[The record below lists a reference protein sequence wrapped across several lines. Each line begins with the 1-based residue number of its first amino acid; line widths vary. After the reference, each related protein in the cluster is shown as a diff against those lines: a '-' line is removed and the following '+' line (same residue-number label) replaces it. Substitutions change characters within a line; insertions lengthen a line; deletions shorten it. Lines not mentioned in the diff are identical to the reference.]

1 MGDCKFCG
9 EPAGFLR
16 SEHPDCRKRDDERR
30 AEQARLL
37 ADLERDAAEAALH
50 GEAALAAAVPQ
61 LTQRASAPDLAGANT
76 RGAIVKAWGTAI
88 NRLLDGEGV
97 TKESETALAQ
107 YASAF
112 ALTEAEK
119 KEGDALD
126 RMVKALILHDAAS
139 GELKPR
145 VTVDGPVP
153 FLLKKGEFL
162 LWIFRNVRFL
172 QVREFT
178 HFEGRSA
185 GVGVRVMKGVYL
197 RTGAFRGA
205 PVKHEAT
212 VTMDTGL
219 FGLTPQAIYFAGP
232 KKSLR
237 LPYSKLVSIEPYSDG
252 VGLQKDG
259 ASAKPMTFT
268 PLDGWFAY
276 NLIKNVSAL

>member
-1 MGDCKFCG
+1 VGNCAFCG
-9 EPAGFLR
+9 QPAGFLR
-16 SEHPDCRKRDDERR
+16 SEHPECRKRDDERR

-37 ADLERDAAEAALH
+37 ADLERDATEVALH

-76 RGAIVKAWGTAI
+76 RGAIVKAWGSAI

-97 TKESETALAQ
+97 TKESETALAR
-107 YASAF
+107 YAAAF
-112 ALTEAEK
+112 ALTDAEK
-119 KEGDALD
+119 REGDALD

-139 GELKPR
+139 GELASR
-145 VTVDGPVP
+145 VTIDGPVP

-162 LWIFRNVRFL
+162 LWLFRNVRFL

-178 HFEGRSA
+178 RFEGRSA
-185 GVGVRVMKGVYL
+185 GVSVRVVKGVYF

-205 PVKHEAT
+205 PVKHEQT

-219 FGLTPQAIYFAGP
+219 LGLTPQAIYFAGP

-259 ASAKPMTFT
+259 ASAKAMTFT

-276 NLIKNVSAL
+276 NLIKNLSAL